1 MHPVIR
7 MGPYLTGEEK
17 PMRRA
22 FSRAVI
28 LIVAFI
34 VINSLSCTTAGG
46 PRNGAHRLMRGLY
59 IPNRQANSP
68 DYIRSIIER
77 GKPLGI
83 NMLVIDVHPFMVL
96 KARFNPEVISYLKR
110 HGIYIAA
117 RIVCFQ
123 DGLKSLPVSEEH
135 LDRLFGVMKEA
146 AGAGFDEV
154 QMDYIR
160 FPDGAPYYA
169 LSVKYGF
176 IDGLLTKARAIA
188 DERGVRLSAD
198 LFGRVVYNRDDIIGQ
213 KIENFAK
220 HADVIYPM
228 LYPSHFTDDRGRM
241 ANPGETV
248 RDGTLRGINRVKG
261 TRAGIQPYI
270 QAFPYNIQWAHV
282 SLDRY
287 VELQVVAAES
297 TGARGWVAWNAKGEY
312 ECVFKA
318 LERL

>member
-1 MHPVIR
+1 
-7 MGPYLTGEEK
+7 MGRYMTPQEK
-17 PMRRA
+17 PMKIIVRRTP
-22 FSRAVI
+22 VLI
-28 LIVAFI
+28 LI
-34 VINSLSCTTAGG
+34 SLLIIGMSCVTAGG
-46 PRNGAHRLMRGLY
+46 PRAGAHRPLRGLY
-59 IPNRQANSP
+59 IPNRQANNP
-68 DYIRSIIER
+68 DYIRAIIER
-77 GKPLGI
+77 GRPLGI
-83 NMLVIDVHPFMVL
+83 NMLVLDVHPITVL
-96 KARFNPEVISYLKR
+96 KSRINPDVIRYLR
-110 HGIYIAA
+110 RQGVYIAA

-123 DGLKSLPVSEEH
+123 DGLKSLPVPDGH
-135 LDRLFGVMKEA
+135 LDRLFGLMGEA
-146 AGAGFDEV
+146 AGAGFDEI

-176 IDGLLTKARAIA
+176 IDDLLKRARVIA
-188 DERGVRLSAD
+188 DERGVRLSAY
-198 LFGRVVYNRDDIIGQ
+198 LFGRVVFNRNDIIGQ

-228 LYPSHFTDDRGRM
+228 LYPSHFTDYRGRM

-248 RDGTLRGINRVKG
+248 RDGTQRGIDRVQG

-282 SLDRY
+282 PLDRY

-297 TGARGWVAWNAKGEY
+297 TGARGWVAWNARGEY
-312 ECVFKA
+312 DCVFKA

>member
-1 MHPVIR
+1 
-7 MGPYLTGEEK
+7 MGRYVTEK
-17 PMRRA
+17 ETPMKTTERR
-22 FSRAVI
+22 SSLLIAVSI
-28 LIVAFI
+28 LAI
-34 VINSLSCTTAGG
+34 SLSCATGAGA
-46 PRNGAHRLMRGLY
+46 RNGAHHGMRGLY
-59 IPNRQANSP
+59 IPNRQANNP
-68 DYIRSIIER
+68 DYIRALIER

-83 NMLVIDVHPFMVL
+83 NMLVLDVHPFMTL

-110 HGIYIAA
+110 NGIYIAA

-123 DGLKSLPVSEEH
+123 DGLKSLPVPEEH
-135 LDRLFGVMKEA
+135 LDRLFGVMQEA

-176 IDGLLTKARAIA
+176 IDGLLGKARAIA
-188 DERGVRLSAD
+188 DRRGVRLSAD

-228 LYPSHFTDDRGRM
+228 LYPSHFTDDRNRM
-241 ANPGETV
+241 ANPGETI
-248 RDGTLRGINRVKG
+248 RDGTQRGLNRVKG

-282 SLDRY
+282 PLDRY
-287 VELQVVAAES
+287 VELQVTAAES

>member
-1 MHPVIR
+1 MNNI
-7 MGPYLTGEEK
+7 L
-17 PMRRA
+17 RRA
-22 FSRAVI
+22 AFLVAV
-28 LIVAFI
+28 LF
-34 VINSLSCTTAGG
+34 VIGCVSCATAGQ
-46 PRNGAHRLMRGLY
+46 GAGARGRMRGLY
-59 IPNRQANSP
+59 IPNRHANDP
-68 DYIRSIIER
+68 AYIRSVIER

-83 NMLVIDVHPFMVL
+83 NMLVMDVHPITVL
-96 KARFNPEVISYLKR
+96 KTRINPEVVAYLKR
-110 HGIYIAA
+110 NHIYIAA

-123 DGLKSLPVSEEH
+123 DGLKSLPVPDGH
-135 LDRLFGVMKEA
+135 LERLFALMGEA
-146 AGAGFDEV
+146 ASAGFDEI

-176 IDGLLTKARAIA
+176 IDDLLKRARAVA
-188 DERGVRLSAD
+188 DKRGVKLSAD
-198 LFGRVVYNRDDIIGQ
+198 LFGRVVFNRNDIIGQ
-213 KIENFAK
+213 NMENFAK

-241 ANPGETV
+241 AQPGETV
-248 RDGTLRGINRVKG
+248 RDGTQRGINRVRG

-282 SLDRY
+282 PLDRY
-287 VELQVVAAES
+287 VELQVIAAES
-297 TGARGWVAWNAKGEY
+297 TAARGWVAWNAKGEY